1 MTQYKPIINSVVVAS
16 LATATAFF
24 CLKLWDEYKMVK
36 KQDEERKHINDATK
50 EKVEETKSTKEE
62 ETTEE
67 EPAGSKMDKPF
78 SMDED
83 SQYKS
88 DDIKI
93 DYDDLDPE
101 DKPIMGNDEPDD
113 SKTSKPNKQIKAKK
127 VEQLRY
133 DPNSK
138 EALEQYHS
146 MLLANFDDHGATYR
160 LIRRMFEVPVQLGTD
175 TDPRATLLSNIQDKR
190 IEFFGRDSV
199 YSKDEMPTLGEIFIY
214 LSTKADYDMG
224 RGQEY
229 WCELWLNLNNI
240 MEPISSYDLKQ
251 FGKAV
256 EGDNILETIDDQTYY
271 GIFRLSEDAA
281 EEIPEG
287 IIEQYWDFMTDRLNE
302 ENDDEDDGEIENDID
317 EDDY

>member
-24 CLKLWDEYKMVK
+24 CLKLWDEYKLVQ
-36 KQDEERKHINDATK
+36 KQEKERKHINEATDQ
-50 EKVEETKSTKEE
+50 KVEETKSTKKES
-62 ETTEE
+62 TDE

-83 SQYKS
+83 DQYKS
-88 DDIKI
+88 DDIKV
-93 DYDDLDPE
+93 DYDELDPE
-101 DKPIMGNDEPDD
+101 DRPIMGNDEPDD
-113 SKTSKPNKQIKAKK
+113 SEPSKPIKAKK

-146 MLLANFDDHGATYR
+146 MLLANFDNHSATYR

-224 RGQEY
+224 CGQEY

-251 FGKAV
+251 FGNAV
-256 EGDNILETIDDQTYY
+256 EQNSIEETVDGTTLY
-271 GIFRLSEDAA
+271 GIFRLSEEAS

-287 IIEQYWDFMTDRLNE
+287 IIEQYWDFMTDRLNK
-302 ENDDEDDGEIENDID
+302 ENYDEDDGETENDIE